1 MMDSTAWIW
10 FPSLLL
16 HARSSSTCRGFWDIS
31 GGSRTVSWFPR
42 IVYVLDYRFDSI
54 FVARDA
60 FVFQEPLNICV
71 GETYD
76 SVNVKISESFLSRE
90 SLLSTT
96 VQFESA
102 WKMIRLIFSNYLSS
116 VSRRLCISQCAY
128 RGCVAIVTP
137 TCQGQIL
144 ADCFPLGQ

>member
-1 MMDSTAWIW
+1 MHVVLRLVEAFEIFLEEAVP
-10 FPSLLL
+10 FPDFLELY
-16 HARSSSTCRGFWDIS
+16 G
-31 GGSRTVSWFPR
+31 
-42 IVYVLDYRFDSI
+42 VLDYRFDFI

-102 WKMIRLIFSNYLSS
+102 
-116 VSRRLCISQCAY
+116 
-128 RGCVAIVTP
+128 
-137 TCQGQIL
+137 
-144 ADCFPLGQ
+144 